1 MRRKKKY
8 IGSRV
13 LIALLGLIY
22 IVPFYILVV
31 MSLKRQ
37 NDYTSKWLLPNYF
50 TLENYINAWNSANIP
65 RALTNNLII
74 MAGVVCLS
82 VFLGAMAA
90 YPLARRKT
98 RINNTIYAVIIS
110 LIVLPSISIS
120 ANLYKVMIDIKAIDT
135 YWGVILV
142 ITAFSL
148 PMVIFLYTGFIS
160 TIPRELEEAAMIDGC
175 NRFSAFFRIILP
187 LLKSSTITVVIF
199 TGQAAWNDYAF
210 ALLYLQSPEKQN
222 MTLTIST
229 FFSEYHLELGWMS
242 AGCIINALPLIVVF
256 FCCQKYFI
264 RGLTDGAVK

>member
-74 MAGVVCLS
+74 
-82 VFLGAMAA
+82 MAA